1 MNKIF
6 TALLVAAATFSMNA
20 ANASVVTV
28 STSQSQFDAG
38 TLNQGWWATGAG
50 HSAYTSNS
58 NTYMGVLGGDVLR
71 SFYTFD
77 LSNIKGNIV
86 GATFRTTASAGAG
99 STVNLGLWDVT
110 SDAKTVNAN
119 IDKNAAIYADLGSGI
134 NYGDYVITTPSSIE
148 KKLTLNAQALKDLN
162 ATLKYFTIGAAVNSG
177 QFLFS
182 STGANFLDLEVSEIP
197 EPTSLALLGLGLAC
211 LLPRRR
217 KS

>member
-6 TALLVAAATFSMNA
+6 ATLLVAAATFSTNA

-50 HSAYTSNS
+50 HSAYTSNA
-58 NTYMGVLGGDVLR
+58 NTYTSVLGGDVLR

-86 GATFRTTASAGAG
+86 GATFRTTAGAVSA
-99 STVNLGLWDVT
+99 VNLGLWDVT
-110 SDAKTVNAN
+110 SDARTVNAN

-134 NYGDYVITTPSSIE
+134 NYGNYVITIQSSIE
-148 KKLTLNAQALKDLN
+148 KKLTLNAQALEDMN
-162 ATLKYFTIGAAVNSG
+162 ATLKYFTIGAAVSSG
-177 QFLFS
+177 QFLYS
-182 STGANFLDLEVSEIP
+182 SSGANFLDLEVSEIP
-197 EPTSLALLGLGLAC
+197 EPTSLALFGLGLAC

>member
-6 TALLVAAATFSMNA
+6 TALFVVAATLSMNA
-20 ANASVVTV
+20 ANASVVTL

-38 TLNQGWWATGAG
+38 ILNQGWWATGAG

-58 NTYMGVLGGDVLR
+58 NTYTGVLSGDVLR

-86 GATFRTTASAGAG
+86 GATFRTTAGTA

-110 SDAKTVNAN
+110 SDARTVNAN

-134 NYGDYVITTPSSIE
+134 NYGNYVITTPSSIE
-148 KKLTLNAQALKDLN
+148 KKLTLNAQALADLN

-182 STGANFLDLEVSEIP
+182 SIGPNFLDLEVSEIP
-197 EPTSLALLGLGLAC
+197 EPASLALFGLGLAC